1 MSQNRVRSAEN
12 LATRFCLP
20 TGLLLFAS
28 VLASAQQTS
37 GKAEVKFAAH
47 QSPGIYAVRSAASS
61 TDVLAARFGAKVNQ
75 RWLYST
81 EYPRHS
87 VSDSSFR
94 DEFGGGKQITLVS
107 SGLAGQP
114 DLLCF
119 LRVHS
124 DPRFAFAEIEV
135 QVRNSTGKILKVQAI
150 RVLDAT
156 RQDAIGH
163 DANGHRILDLNGPD
177 AADRVLSDSFSED
190 RPGISILDLAQAP
203 EATHRA
209 VGSQLVFNRESKQSL
224 FLGALTSERWL
235 TVLRLHVSP
244 TAPKSNPTP
253 NPNPD
258 PKIQNYEV
266 DCTGTTELTREN
278 SLAYSPPEDRIE
290 LSLPVSPGK
299 TLASERVLVSIG
311 ADYHAQLES
320 YGDLI
325 RRLHH
330 ARVSAPTP
338 IGWWSWTA
346 YYFGL
351 TEPAALDNAQ
361 VLASHLKE
369 YGYNFFH
376 IDEGYQYARGE
387 YSTPNATHFPHG
399 VKSLEDQV
407 RSLGLIPGIWT
418 SPFQVS
424 ERSWIYSNHKDWLVR
439 NARGRP
445 IYAGFVSENT
455 ETREKS
461 DRLYVLDATNPGAQQ
476 YLRKTYTVLV
486 KDWGIRYIKLDFMED
501 SAIEGV
507 YYLPN
512 TTALQAQRIGLQ
524 IIRDAVGDDVLLDKD
539 GSTMLNPVGLVD
551 TGRISVDTGHTYSAT
566 KEAAPGIA
574 ARYYMNR
581 NFYIS
586 DPDAFTVST
595 QTVAEQK
602 WHGGKTPLTIDEA
615 MTSIALSAVSGGMYE
630 IGDDLPTL
638 FSDESRMALLKNRTL
653 IDMARAGHASKPVDL
668 MTYAPEDSMPSV
680 FLLKESARQSI
691 LTVFNWT
698 DAARN
703 RALTISD
710 LGLQPEAHY
719 QIVDVLASA
728 TPVASDPNSI
738 SLGTISMDI
747 APHSV
752 RMLKIIDTSVA
763 EVAPAVTVRVPPAA
777 EVGKEADISA
787 AAAPDTTPVLSYRW
801 DFGDG
806 TGAEGTSVRHAF
818 THAGTFAIHLTTEGI
833 DGASFNSSSTI
844 SVTGSTD
851 PRFAPKRNKRYVDE
865 H

>member
-1 MSQNRVRSAEN
+1 MSQRRVREAKNEAKNMDRLIKFCWLTGWLLASA
-12 LATRFCLP
+12 
-20 TGLLLFAS
+20 
-28 VLASAQQTS
+28 VASAQQAS
-37 GKAEVKFAAH
+37 GNAEVKFAAH
-47 QSPGIYAVRSAASS
+47 HSPGIYTVRSTAFS
-61 TDVLAARFGAKVNQ
+61 TDVLTARFGAKVNH

-81 EYPRHS
+81 EYPKHA

-94 DEFGGGKQITLVS
+94 DDFGGGKQITLVS

-156 RQDAIGH
+156 GQDASGQP
-163 DANGHRILDLNGPD
+163 ILNLNGPD

-203 EATHRA
+203 QATHRA
-209 VGSQLVFNRESKQSL
+209 VGSQLIFNRESKQSL

-235 TVLRLHVSP
+235 TVLRLHVSA
-244 TAPKSNPTP
+244 TN
-253 NPNPD
+253 

-278 SLAYSPPEDRIE
+278 SLAYSSAEDRIE
-290 LSLPVSPGK
+290 LSLPVPPGK
-299 TLASERVLVSIG
+299 TLASERLLLSIG
-311 ADYHAQLES
+311 PDYHAQLES

-351 TEPAALDNAQ
+351 NEATALDNAN

-369 YGYNFFH
+369 YGYKFFH
-376 IDEGYQYARGE
+376 MDEGYQYARGE

-407 RSLGLIPGIWT
+407 RGLGLIPGIWT

-424 ERSWIYSNHKDWLVR
+424 ERSSVYRDHKNWLVH
-439 NARGRP
+439 NAKGRP
-445 IYAGFVSENT
+445 IYAGFVSENN

-461 DRLYVLDATNPGAQQ
+461 DRLYVLDATNPAAQQ

-486 KDWGIRYIKLDFMED
+486 RDWGIRYIKLDFMED
-501 SAIEGV
+501 SAIEGY

-524 IIRDAVGDDVLLDKD
+524 IIRDAVGEDVLLDKD

-551 TGRISVDTGHTYSAT
+551 TGRISVDTGHTFSAT

-602 WHGGKTPLTIDEA
+602 WHGGKTPLTMDEA

-653 IDMARAGHASKPVDL
+653 IDMARWGHASKPIDL
-668 MTYAPEDSMPSV
+668 MTYAREDLMPSV

-728 TPVASDPNSI
+728 APVAADPNS
-738 SLGTISMDI
+738 ISMDI

-763 EVAPAVTVRVPPAA
+763 EVAPAVTVRVPQSA
-777 EVGKEADISA
+777 EVGKETSISA
-787 AAAPDTTPVLSYRW
+787 AAAPDSTPVLSYRW

-806 TGAEGTSVRHAF
+806 IGAEGTSVRHAY
-818 THAGTFAIHLTTEGI
+818 THAGTFAIRFVAEGI
-833 DGASFNSSSTI
+833 DGASFDTSSTI
-844 SVTGSTD
+844 SITGSTD
-851 PRFAPKRNKRYVDE
+851 PRFAPKRNKRYLE
-865 H
+865 GTEISK